1 MMKKDLKLIGKLF
14 LTLTLLPVI
23 LILFCT
29 GLNWL
34 LSISG
39 LGTFQQIQV
48 SSIWMAWGIVILFT
62 MIAVFI
68 TQCEIYNNE

>member
-1 MMKKDLKLIGKLF
+1 MKKDLKLIGKLF

-39 LGTFQQIQV
+39 LATFQQIQV
-48 SSIWMAWGIVILFT
+48 SAIWMAWGIVILFT

-68 TQCEIYNNE
+68 TQCEIYNND